1 MGYLFTQE
9 ELPKCE
15 IVCYFIFNYSLEN
28 KLKVFRWKL
37 LHFIIPTQNILLKWK
52 MMENNLCNLCN
63 IEEDYSHYF
72 MTFFQ
77 RVLEENRR
85 SFKKMWNR
93 K

>member
-1 MGYLFTQE
+1 
-9 ELPKCE
+9 
-15 IVCYFIFNYSLEN
+15 
-28 KLKVFRWKL
+28 
-37 LHFIIPTQNILLKWK
+37 
-52 MMENNLCNLCN
+52 MENNLCNLCN